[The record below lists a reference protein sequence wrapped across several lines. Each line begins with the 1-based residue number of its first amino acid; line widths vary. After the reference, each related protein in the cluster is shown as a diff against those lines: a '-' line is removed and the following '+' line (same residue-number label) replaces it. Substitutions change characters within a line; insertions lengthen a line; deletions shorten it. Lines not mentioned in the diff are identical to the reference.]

1 MLDFSIEFIEDDLKS
16 TLNKFFNEIELSF
29 DYVSKETIHKL
40 KCFLKKIENG
50 KNIYD
55 FAKITCPVLKKYEDN
70 IAYIVTGKTK
80 FKTSD
85 FEFLKELVLFDD
97 ILEFKIFINENKNT
111 KKTIINYINNIY
123 MAICILEFGLEKTS
137 KNFSEIYLNDLI
149 NKKNKES
156 IINVEKD
163 DIGLGLKNNDIKNN
177 DIKNDIQNLNMN
189 NILNSFTKNI
199 DLSNFGIENI
209 DFNNLQNI
217 SFDNLDN
224 ISNNIS
230 SQFNDTLNGIDNF
243 QDSVKILQDM
253 LDKKEDEV
261 NEGNEGNKK
270 DKGNNIGI
278 NNLGDVFKSLMA
290 NKEIMNIASD
300 MTNEIQIENI
310 DPISLLTS
318 LMSGKKDDKLLGIV
332 HNITSKLE
340 EKINTGK
347 IDKNVLEK
355 EAENILNKFKKPKEE
370 PVD

>member
-40 KCFLKKIENG
+40 KCFFKKIENG

-55 FAKITCPVLKKYEDN
+55 FAKTTCPVLKKYEDN

-137 KNFSEIYLNDLI
+137 KNFSEIYINDLI

-163 DIGLGLKNNDIKNN
+163 DIKNYNIKNHDIKN
-177 DIKNDIQNLNMN
+177 NDIQNLNMN

-253 LDKKEDEV
+253 LDKKEYKGDEGV
-261 NEGNEGNKK
+261 EGDKK

-347 IDKNVLEK
+347 IDKNMLEK
-355 EAENILNKFKKPKEE
+355 EAENILNKFKNPKEE
-370 PVD
+370 SID